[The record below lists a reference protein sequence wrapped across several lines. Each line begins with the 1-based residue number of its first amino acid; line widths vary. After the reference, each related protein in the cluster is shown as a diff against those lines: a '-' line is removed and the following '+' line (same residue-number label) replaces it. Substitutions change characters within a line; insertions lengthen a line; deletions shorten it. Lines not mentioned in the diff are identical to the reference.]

1 MDPFHGAKRTG
12 ALLGTVNDIR
22 CEILRASLASPGR
35 ISLQLFVPFVL
46 FIVVSST
53 GCSVRRYAIN
63 KLGDALA
70 DTGTTFASDDDP
82 ELIRGALPFSLKLIE
97 SLLAESPRHQGLLLA
112 AASGFTQYSYA
123 FVQLEADEMEQRDLG
138 EAERLRKRARRLYLR
153 ARNYGVRGLETRH
166 RDFASAL
173 RQNPRQ
179 TVEQASLIDVPLL
192 YWTASSWG
200 AAISISKDD
209 PELIADLPAVEALID
224 RALQLD
230 ENYDSGAIH
239 GFLITY
245 EPSRPSGKG
254 DPYERSRG
262 HFERALELS
271 SGQLA
276 SPLVALAEAVS
287 IHKQDRKEFESLL
300 GRALAIQ
307 VDAKPEWRLVN
318 LVMQRRAR
326 WLLSRTDELFLE

>member
-1 MDPFHGAKRTG
+1 LGA
-12 ALLGTVNDIR
+12 VNEIR
-22 CEILRASLASPGR
+22 CETRKARPLAAERTSPG
-35 ISLQLFVPFVL
+35 SPVFFLL
-46 FIVVSST
+46 FIVFFSA

-70 DTGTTFASDDDP
+70 DTRTTFASDDDP

-123 FVQLEADEMEQRDLG
+123 FVQQEADEMEPRDLG
-138 EAERLRKRARRLYLR
+138 EAERLRTRARRLYLR
-153 ARNYGVRGLETRH
+153 AKNFGVRGLEVRH
-166 RDFASAL
+166 RDFGSSL
-173 RQNPRQ
+173 RQNPKGAAEQ
-179 TVEQASLIDVPLL
+179 TSLSDVPLL
-192 YWTASSWG
+192 YWTAASWG
-200 AAISISKDD
+200 AAIAISKDD

-230 ENYDSGAIH
+230 EDYDSGAIH
-239 GFLITY
+239 GFLVTY
-245 EPSRPSGKG
+245 EASRPGGKG
-254 DPYERSRG
+254 DLYERSRR
-262 HFERALELS
+262 HFERALALS

-276 SPLVALAEAVS
+276 SPLVALAETVS
-287 IHKQDRKEFESLL
+287 IGKQDRKEFESLL

-307 VDAKPEWRLVN
+307 VDAKPEWRLAN

>member
-1 MDPFHGAKRTG
+1 MGA
-12 ALLGTVNDIR
+12 VNDIR
-22 CEILRASLASPGR
+22 WEIQRARPAAAERTPLGLPVFFLLLLVFFSA
-35 ISLQLFVPFVL
+35 
-46 FIVVSST
+46 

-70 DTGTTFASDDDP
+70 DTGATFTSDDDP

-97 SLLAESPRHQGLLLA
+97 SLLSESPRHQGLLLA
-112 AASGFTQYSYA
+112 AARGFTQYGYA
-123 FVQLEADEMEQRDLG
+123 FVQQEADEMEPLDLG
-138 EAERLRKRARRLYLR
+138 EAERLRTRARRLYLR
-153 ARNYGVRGLETRH
+153 ARNYGIRGLEVRH
-166 RDFASAL
+166 RDFGSSL
-173 RQNPRQ
+173 RQNPKG
-179 TVEQASLIDVPLL
+179 TVEHASMPDVPML
-192 YWTASSWG
+192 YWTAASWG
-200 AAISISKDD
+200 AAIAISKDD

-230 ENYDSGAIH
+230 EDYDSGAIH

-254 DPYERSRG
+254 DPYERSRL
-262 HFERALELS
+262 HFERALALS
-271 SGQLA
+271 AGQLA

-287 IHKQDRKEFESLL
+287 INKQDRKEFESLL

-307 VDAKPEWRLVN
+307 ADGKPEWRLAN

-326 WLLSRTDELFLE
+326 WLLSRTGELFLE